1 MDNSQMLTENGPLKR
16 PNSKM
21 ELFIGFSLLA
31 LQGVGGVLAVAQ
43 QELVERRQWMSKT
56 QFLEEWSIAQ
66 ILPGPNI
73 VNLALMLGR
82 QYFGIYGA
90 LSAVAGLLVA
100 PLTLVLLLAILF
112 GGVAD
117 HPMAQGALKGM
128 GAVSAGLIIAT
139 GLKLSSALK
148 QNPLGLHAAWLL
160 TLAAFVSVGL
170 LRLPLLWA
178 LPILGFVGFGLAYRS
193 LAKQDSALHSGSDA
207 S

>member
-1 MDNSQMLTENGPLKR
+1 
-16 PNSKM
+16 M
-21 ELFIGFSLLA
+21 ELFIGFTLLA

-56 QFLEEWSIAQ
+56 QFLEEWSVAQ

-90 LSAVAGLLVA
+90 LAAVAGLLVA

-117 HPMAQGALKGM
+117 NPIAQGALKGM

-148 QNPLGLHAAWLL
+148 QNPLGLQAAWLL
-160 TLAAFVSVGL
+160 VLAAFVSVGL
-170 LRLPLLWA
+170 FRFPLIWA
-178 LPILGFVGFGLAYRS
+178 LSALGLTGCWLAYRS
-193 LAKQDSALHSGSDA
+193 LSKADALADTGSKPQSESDA
-207 S
+207 T

>member
-1 MDNSQMLTENGPLKR
+1 MLTESIPLRR

-43 QELVERRQWMSKT
+43 QELVERRQWMSKA

-90 LSAVAGLLVA
+90 LSAVAGLLIA

-117 HPMAQGALKGM
+117 NPMAQGALKGM

-148 QNPLGLHAAWLL
+148 QNPLGLHASWLL

-170 LRLPLLWA
+170 LRLPLLWV
-178 LPILGFVGFGLAYRS
+178 LPVLGFVACALAYRS
-193 LAKQDSALHSGSDA
+193 LAKKHSDRNSGNDTT
-207 S
+207 

>member
-1 MDNSQMLTENGPLKR
+1 MVKSQVLTENSPIKR

-73 VNLALMLGR
+73 VNLALLLGR
-82 QYFGIYGA
+82 QYFGLYGA

-100 PLTLVLLLAILF
+100 PLTLVLLLATLF

-148 QNPLGLHAAWLL
+148 QNPLGLHASWLL
-160 TLAAFVSVGL
+160 TLAAFISVGL
-170 LRLPLLWA
+170 LRLPLLWV
-178 LPILGFVGFGLAYRS
+178 LPILGFVAYSLAYRS
-193 LAKQDSALHSGSDA
+193 LVKKHSERNSGTDA
-207 S
+207 T